1 MSSGNGEIGNSHSSN
16 GNTSYYT
23 ERAMPMDLYDYRQG
37 RSPKSRRS
45 YIESKETH

>member
-1 MSSGNGEIGNSHSSN
+1 MPSGNGEKGNSHSSN

-23 ERAMPMDLYDYRQG
+23 EREMPMDLYDYRQG

-45 YIESKETH
+45 YMESKETH